1 MTKASEIYKDGFFSS
16 FDYLSNLEKLNR
28 ISPHPTIDNPYPYL
42 NYPLQDNALNFF
54 LEGNGD
60 FALEDP
66 LVSTINPYALSRN
79 DCFFDSYSIYKSL
92 LEKYLNEGDKSN
104 VEHNLR
110 SDNQR
115 TDSISPS
122 NEIIISSES
131 TDSDIINKKNQAF
144 MLFLQER
151 SAQFTFAL
159 KMSDFEDGMMN
170 DVVNE
175 FENYLNENEYVTLLW
190 LNILYSQNQQDFEV
204 ISALLR
210 IIGLTV
216 EACQSDMLLP
226 IVKCGLADRHPE
238 TQEAALMVI
247 ERWRTKECLDAILT
261 TNFSSGWI
269 NQYAKSVARELK
281 EEIEDVT

>member
-1 MTKASEIYKDGFFSS
+1 MTKSSENYKIGLFSS
-16 FDYLSNLEKLNR
+16 FDYLPNLEIMN
-28 ISPHPTIDNPYPYL
+28 HNNFDPTINIPQPSL
-42 NYPLQDNALNFF
+42 IFPSQDNAFNFS
-54 LEGNGD
+54 LEKQGE
-60 FALEDP
+60 FALEDS
-66 LVSTINPYALSRN
+66 LVSSINPYIPGFN
-79 DCFFDSYSIYKSL
+79 DSFIGYKGL
-92 LEKYLNEGDKSN
+92 LEKFSNVGVKSN
-104 VEHNLR
+104 EEHNLR
-110 SDNQR
+110 TDNQR
-115 TDSISPS
+115 TDSITPS

-131 TDSDIINKKNQAF
+131 TDSEIINKNNQAF
-144 MLFLQER
+144 MLLLRER

-190 LNILYSQNQQDFEV
+190 LNSLYSQNQQDFEV

-216 EACQSDMLLP
+216 EARQSDMLLP

-247 ERWRTKECLDAILT
+247 ERWRTKECLDAIQT
-261 TNFSSGWI
+261 TNFSSDWI
-269 NQYAKSVARELK
+269 DQYAKSVARELK
-281 EEIEDVT
+281 EELEDVA